1 MDEEE
6 TGAGLSGDSFIFKD
20 RLQMEPSG
28 DDVRPSRK
36 PKPKVKSQTVS
47 GIALPGLAEMLNKNN
62 ASKADVVSAAFWQ
75 SHFSKETLLIFFAH
89 NLKHQQGNAWSAKQQ
104 RCLLPG

>member
-6 TGAGLSGDSFIFKD
+6 TGAGLAGVIFIFKD
-20 RLQMEPSG
+20 RPQVEPSG

-36 PKPKVKSQTVS
+36 PKPKVKSQTVA

-62 ASKADVVSAAFWQ
+62 ASKADVVSAAFFLFAYLLCVQFKTSTRKWLI
-75 SHFSKETLLIFFAH
+75 SKRAAVLLTRVE
-89 NLKHQQGNAWSAKQQ
+89 NG
-104 RCLLPG
+104 